1 MKLLQKYKLK
11 NITRSI
17 KLLHR
22 PFAAGSRQLSRS
34 LAALEAFLNQDA
46 NKGNDE
52 DTENIIVWNHFSGG
66 LLRLFLLHFDQPQML
81 YCRFLSANPQKLDQF
96 G

>member
-34 LAALEAFLNQDA
+34 LAALEAFLNQDEY
-46 NKGNDE
+46 KGNE
-52 DTENIIVWNHFSGG
+52 DTGNNVWNCF
-66 LLRLFLLHFDQPQML
+66 LRVVQTPFIA
-81 YCRFLSANPQKLDQF
+81 S
-96 G
+96 